1 MTKKL
6 LALIS
11 SLIVSG
17 GLATS
22 ARSDTTPQGGG
33 ANQVVLA
40 QTTADNPLLV
50 RSGLQVSQVG
60 GGTVTSANIATA
72 LATDCTGCHSTA
84 VAVQVVF
91 VTGSPQ
97 YYTPANAASAVNGGC
112 TGCGSFAYAWQYVVQ
127 TNGPVLLTPFARQQL
142 QTLRQ
147 EISDTASSVVPDS
160 LENDLDLQAR
170 LDELT
175 SQLKSLID
183 TQTELA
189 GVGSSGAIYEHT
201 DTNPDA

>member
-6 LALIS
+6 LTLLSALI
-11 SLIVSG
+11 IAG
-17 GLATS
+17 GVATS

-40 QTTADNPLLV
+40 QTTADDPSLV

-60 GGTVTSANIATA
+60 GPTVTSANIATA
-72 LATDCTGCHSTA
+72 LATDCVGCHSTA

-97 YYTPANAASAVNGGC
+97 YFTPANAASAVNGGC
-112 TGCGSFAYAWQYVVQ
+112 TACGSFAYAWQYVVQ
-127 TNGPVLLTPFARQQL
+127 TSGPVLLTPFARQQL
-142 QTLRQ
+142 ATLRQ
-147 EISDTASSVVPDS
+147 EIANTASAIVPDS
-160 LENDLDLQAR
+160 LAHALDLQAK
-170 LDELT
+170 LDELAG
-175 SQLKSLID
+175 QVKSLID

-189 GVGSSGAIYEHT
+189 GVGATGAIYEHT
-201 DTNPDA
+201 ETNPDS